1 MYNKLYPT
9 LLTACLGFAAS
20 TAALAEGG
28 PSATMLANNCTG
40 CHGTDGVSTGPAIP
54 SIAGL
59 SKQYFTDLMKAY
71 KEGKAYSTI
80 MTRIAKGYSEDD
92 FKAMAEYYYAKPFVK
107 AKQTADAKLAKDG
120 KKLHDKYCE
129 KCHAE
134 GGTSRD
140 DDSGIL
146 GGQWAPYL
154 KWTMA
159 DFKDGHREAPKK
171 MQNKVEELLQKEG
184 DAGIDALI
192 AFYAS
197 QK

>member
-159 DFKDGHREAPKK
+159 DFKDGRREAPKK

>member
-1 MYNKLYPT
+1 MYKKLYPT

-20 TAALAEGG
+20 VSAWADGG

-107 AKQTADAKLAKDG
+107 AKQTADTKLAGQG

-129 KCHAE
+129 KCHAD

-159 DFKDGHREAPKK
+159 DFKEGRREMPKK
-171 MQNKVEELLQKEG
+171 MQNKVEELHQKEG
-184 DAGIDALI
+184 NAGIDALI